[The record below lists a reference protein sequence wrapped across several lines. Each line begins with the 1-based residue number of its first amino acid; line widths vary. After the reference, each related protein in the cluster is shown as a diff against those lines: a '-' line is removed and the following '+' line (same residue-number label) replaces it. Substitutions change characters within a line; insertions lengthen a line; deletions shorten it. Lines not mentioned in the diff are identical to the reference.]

1 MQYGLH
7 SPLPGSSGA
16 NRFASDRA
24 AMLGPS
30 ISCDGGSPG
39 AGPSPSAA
47 KRLSHLSGAG
57 PAPHVAAAGPSAS
70 AAAAAARAHASSPG
84 SPLRPSLKVALP
96 ADSPEPEFFA
106 GGSGGGDGICYSPS
120 TPAAKSGMKERMK
133 FYFQR
138 QAGL

>member
-1 MQYGLH
+1 
-7 SPLPGSSGA
+7 
-16 NRFASDRA
+16 
-24 AMLGPS
+24 
-30 ISCDGGSPG
+30 
-39 AGPSPSAA
+39 
-47 KRLSHLSGAG
+47 
-57 PAPHVAAAGPSAS
+57 V
-70 AAAAAARAHASSPG
+70 
-84 SPLRPSLKVALP
+84 RPSLKVALP